1 MPDEPS
7 FFAHETACVDDP
19 SVIGAGTRIWH
30 YSHVMAGAR
39 VGENCI
45 IGQNVY
51 IDNNTVVGDGC
62 KIQNNVSLYKGLR
75 LGNNVFCGPSAV
87 FTNVANPRAEI
98 SRKDEFQP
106 TVVEDGVTIGANAT
120 IVCGVTLGTYSFIGA
135 GAVVTR
141 DVAPFA
147 LVAGVPAKPM
157 GWVGH
162 AGERL
167 DSNLVCPRSGRRY
180 REAQPGVLEEITD
193 E

>member
-1 MPDEPS
+1 MI
-7 FFAHETACVDDP
+7 HETARVDEGC
-19 SVIGAGTRIWH
+19 VIGAGTRVWH
-30 YSHVMAGAR
+30 FSHILSGSVIGR
-39 VGENCI
+39 NCT
-45 IGQNVY
+45 IGQNAMIGPGV
-51 IDNNTVVGDGC
+51 TLGDGC
-62 KIQNNVSLYKGLR
+62 KIQNNVSLYEGVR
-75 LGNNVFCGPSAV
+75 LGNNVFCGPSCV

-98 SRKDEFQP
+98 SRKEEFQP

-147 LVAGVPAKPM
+147 LVVGVPAKPI

-167 DSNLVCPRSGRRY
+167 DPNLVCPRTGRRY
-180 REAQPGVLEEITD
+180 REAKPGVLEEIAD